1 MVFRLRKNRNFASY
15 ISKKSYMRKKLC
27 ALLFSFLIIFSFS
40 NVCNAQHDFEI
51 AKNVD
56 IFVSILKELNAK
68 YADEISPGDLTKT
81 AIDAML
87 SSLDPYTVYYPESQ
101 IEDYKMM
108 TKGQYGGIGAL
119 IQQHGDYIVI
129 SEPYEDCPA
138 QQAGLM
144 AGDRILSV
152 NKQSMKNRSSSDV
165 SEYLKG
171 QPGTKINIE
180 VERYGQSKPL
190 SFDVTRKEIK
200 FPSVPYSGMVSD
212 EVGYIKLDQFTEKAS
227 IEVKEAFI
235 KLKEQGMKYLIF
247 DLRNNGGGLLQEA
260 VNIMNIFVD
269 QGTMISETKGK
280 LESQHNVYKTRFP
293 VADKSIPVVVLVNEY
308 SASASEIVSGAFQD
322 LDRGVIMGHKTF
334 GKGLVQNVLPLSY
347 NTSLKITIAKYYIPS
362 GRCVQNIEYFKND
375 TITPSRT
382 KIPDSLAVAYKTKNG
397 RTVYDK
403 GGVEPDV
410 ISPDTV
416 ASNLLLALVLNNLI
430 FDYATQ
436 YRATHATI
444 PEAKDFRVNDEIYN
458 DFVHFLKDKEYTY
471 TTETEK
477 VMEELKEVAEDERYF
492 KDISA
497 LYDNMKKKIEE
508 EKSTELQKYKAE
520 ISDYLASE
528 IISRYYYQ
536 KGKYVDMLRCDPEIT
551 AAKDLLLNQVRYKS
565 ILGQK

>member
-1 MVFRLRKNRNFASY
+1 
-15 ISKKSYMRKKLC
+15 MRKKLWT
-27 ALLFSFLIIFSFS
+27 LVFSFLIIFSFS
-40 NVCNAQHDFEI
+40 NVCKAQHDFEI

-138 QQAGLM
+138 HQAGLM

-171 QPGTKINIE
+171 QPGTKITIE

-190 SFDVTRKEIK
+190 SFDVVRKEIK

-227 IEVKEAFI
+227 SEVKEAFV

-293 VADKSIPVVVLVNEY
+293 VTDKTIPVVVLVNEY

-322 LDRGVIMGHKTF
+322 LDRGVIMGRKTF

-347 NTSLKITIAKYYIPS
+347 NTSMKITIAKYYIPS

-375 TITPSRT
+375 TVTPTRT

-416 ASNLLLALVLNNLI
+416 ASNLLLTLVLNNLI

-458 DFVHFLKDKEYTY
+458 DFIHFLKDKEYTY

-477 VMEELKEVAEDERYF
+477 VLEDLKEVAEDEQYF

-497 LYDNMKKKIEE
+497 LYDSMKKKIEE

-536 KGKYVDMLRCDPEIT
+536 KGKYVDMLRCDPEIS
-551 AAKDLLLNQVRYKS
+551 AAKDLLLNQARYKS

>member
-1 MVFRLRKNRNFASY
+1 
-15 ISKKSYMRKKLC
+15 MRKKLWT
-27 ALLFSFLIIFSFS
+27 LVFSFLIIFSFS
-40 NVCNAQHDFEI
+40 NVCKAQHDFEI

-87 SSLDPYTVYYPESQ
+87 TSLDPYTVYYPESQ

-138 QQAGLM
+138 HQAGLM

-171 QPGTKINIE
+171 QPGTKITIE

-190 SFDVTRKEIK
+190 SFDVVRKEIK

-227 IEVKEAFI
+227 SEVKEAFV

-293 VADKSIPVVVLVNEY
+293 VTDKTIPVVVLVNEY

-322 LDRGVIMGHKTF
+322 LDRGVIMGRKTF

-347 NTSLKITIAKYYIPS
+347 NTSMKITIAKYYIPS

-375 TITPSRT
+375 TLTPTRT

-458 DFVHFLKDKEYTY
+458 DFIHFLKDKEYTY

-477 VMEELKEVAEDERYF
+477 VLEDLKEVAEDEQYF

-497 LYDNMKKKIEE
+497 LYDSMKKKIEE

-536 KGKYVDMLRCDPEIT
+536 KGKYVDMLRCDPEIS
-551 AAKDLLLNQVRYKS
+551 AAKDLLLNQASYKS

>member
-1 MVFRLRKNRNFASY
+1 
-15 ISKKSYMRKKLC
+15 MRKFIPI
-27 ALLFSFLIIFSFS
+27 LLFSFLIIISSS
-40 NVCNAQHDFEI
+40 NICKAQHDFEI

-190 SFDVTRKEIK
+190 SFDVVRKEIK
-200 FPSVPYSGMVSD
+200 FPSVPYYDMVGE
-212 EVGYIKLDQFTEKAS
+212 EVGYIKLDQFTDKAS
-227 IEVKEAFI
+227 SEVKEAFV
-235 KLKEQGMKYLIF
+235 KLKERGMKYLIF

-269 QGTMISETKGK
+269 QGTMIAETKGK
-280 LESQHNVYKTRFP
+280 LESQHNQYKTRFP
-293 VADKSIPVVVLVNEY
+293 VTDKTIPVVVLVNEY

-334 GKGLVQNVLPLSY
+334 GKGLVQNILPLSY

-375 TITPSRT
+375 TLQPSRT

-410 ISPDTV
+410 ISPDTL
-416 ASNLLLALVLNNLI
+416 ASNLLTTLVLNNHI
-430 FDYATQ
+430 FDFATQ
-436 YRATHATI
+436 FRATHASI
-444 PEAKDFRVNDEIYN
+444 PEAKDFRVTDEIYQ
-458 DFVHFLKDKEYTY
+458 DFLHFLKDKEYTY

-477 VMEELKEVAEDERYF
+477 VMEDLKEVAQDEKYFED
-492 KDISA
+492 IAA
-497 LYDNMKKKIEE
+497 LYEQMKKKVEE
-508 EKSTELQKYKAE
+508 EKSTELQKYKTE
-520 ISDYLASE
+520 ISDYLSSE

-551 AAKDLLLNQVRYKS
+551 AAKQLLMDQSRYKS
-565 ILGQK
+565 ILSKK

>member
-1 MVFRLRKNRNFASY
+1 
-15 ISKKSYMRKKLC
+15 MRKKLC

-227 IEVKEAFI
+227 SEVKEAFI

-293 VADKSIPVVVLVNEY
+293 VTDKSIPVVVLVNEY

-334 GKGLVQNVLPLSY
+334 SKGLVQNVLPLSY

-497 LYDNMKKKIEE
+497 LYDSMKKKIEE

>member
-1 MVFRLRKNRNFASY
+1 
-15 ISKKSYMRKKLC
+15 MRKKLWT
-27 ALLFSFLIIFSFS
+27 LVFSFLIIFSFS
-40 NVCNAQHDFEI
+40 NICKAQHDFEI

-119 IQQHGDYIVI
+119 IQQHGEYIVI

-152 NKQSMKNRSSSDV
+152 NKQPMKNRSSSDV

-200 FPSVPYSGMVSD
+200 FPSVPYSDMVSD

-227 IEVKEAFI
+227 SEVKEAFV

-269 QGTMISETKGK
+269 QGTMIAETKGK

-293 VADKSIPVVVLVNEY
+293 VTDKTIPVVVLVNEY

-347 NTSLKITIAKYYIPS
+347 NTSMKITIAKYYIPS

-375 TITPSRT
+375 TLTPSHT

-397 RTVYDK
+397 RTVFDK

-416 ASNLLLALVLNNLI
+416 ASNLLTALVLNNLI

-436 YRATHATI
+436 FRATHATI
-444 PEAKDFRVNDEIYN
+444 PEAKDFRVTEEIYN

-477 VMEELKEVAEDERYF
+477 VMEDLKEVAEEEKYF
-492 KDISA
+492 GDIAS

-508 EKSTELQKYKAE
+508 EKSAELQKYKAE

-551 AAKDLLLNQVRYKS
+551 AAKQLLLDQNRYKS
-565 ILGQK
+565 ILSKK

>member
-1 MVFRLRKNRNFASY
+1 
-15 ISKKSYMRKKLC
+15 MRKKLC

-56 IFVSILKELNAK
+56 VFVSILKELNAK

-227 IEVKEAFI
+227 SEVKEAFI

-293 VADKSIPVVVLVNEY
+293 VTDKSIPVVVLVNEY

-497 LYDNMKKKIEE
+497 LYDSMKKKIEE

-565 ILGQK
+565 ILGKKLAF

>member
-1 MVFRLRKNRNFASY
+1 
-15 ISKKSYMRKKLC
+15 MRKKLC

-227 IEVKEAFI
+227 SEVKEAFI

-293 VADKSIPVVVLVNEY
+293 VTDKTIPVVVLVNEY

-477 VMEELKEVAEDERYF
+477 VMEELKEVAEDEQYF

-497 LYDNMKKKIEE
+497 LYDSMKKKIEE
-508 EKSTELQKYKAE
+508 EKSAELQKYKAE

-551 AAKDLLLNQVRYKS
+551 AAKDLLLNQARYKS

>member
-1 MVFRLRKNRNFASY
+1 
-15 ISKKSYMRKKLC
+15 MRKKIS
-27 ALLFSFLIIFSFS
+27 ALLLSFLITISFS
-40 NVCNAQHDFEI
+40 DVCKAQHDFEI

-87 SSLDPYTVYYPESQ
+87 TSLDPYTVYYPESQ

-152 NKQSMKNRSSSDV
+152 NKQPMKNRSSSDV

-190 SFDVTRKEIK
+190 SFDVVRKEIK
-200 FPSVPYSGMVSD
+200 FPSVPYSDMVSE

-227 IEVKEAFI
+227 SEVKEAFV

-269 QGTMISETKGK
+269 QGTLIAETKGK

-293 VADKSIPVVVLVNEY
+293 ATDKTIPVVVLVNEY

-334 GKGLVQNVLPLSY
+334 GKGLVQNILPLSY

-375 TITPSRT
+375 TLAPSHT
-382 KIPDSLAVAYKTKNG
+382 KIPDSLAVPYKTKNG

-416 ASNLLLALVLNNLI
+416 ASNLLLALVMNNLI

-436 YRATHATI
+436 FRATHATI
-444 PEAKDFRVNDEIYN
+444 PEAKDFRVTDEIYQ
-458 DFVHFLKDKEYTY
+458 DFIHFLKDKEYDY

-477 VMEELKEVAEDERYF
+477 VMKDLKEVAEEERYF
-492 KDISA
+492 GDIAA

-508 EKSTELQKYKAE
+508 GKSTELQKYKVE

-528 IISRYYYQ
+528 IISRYYFQ

-551 AAKDLLLNQVRYKS
+551 AAKQLLSDQNRYKS
-565 ILGQK
+565 ILSKK

>member
-1 MVFRLRKNRNFASY
+1 
-15 ISKKSYMRKKLC
+15 MRKKLC

-56 IFVSILKELNAK
+56 VFVSILKELNAK

-227 IEVKEAFI
+227 SEVKEAFI

-293 VADKSIPVVVLVNEY
+293 VTDKSIPVVVLVNEY

-497 LYDNMKKKIEE
+497 LYDSMKKKIEE

>member
-1 MVFRLRKNRNFASY
+1 
-15 ISKKSYMRKKLC
+15 MRKKLC

-227 IEVKEAFI
+227 SEVKEAFI

-293 VADKSIPVVVLVNEY
+293 VTDKSIPVVVLVNEY

-444 PEAKDFRVNDEIYN
+444 PEAKAFRVNDEIYN

-497 LYDNMKKKIEE
+497 LYDSMKKKIEE

>member
-15 ISKKSYMRKKLC
+15 ISKKSYMRKILC

>member
-1 MVFRLRKNRNFASY
+1 MRRK
-15 ISKKSYMRKKLC
+15 
-27 ALLFSFLIIFSFS
+27 LLTLILSILIIFSFT
-40 NVCNAQHDFEI
+40 NNCKAQHDFEI

-119 IQQHGDYIVI
+119 IQQHGEYIVI

-165 SEYLKG
+165 SEFLKG

-200 FPSVPYSGMVSD
+200 FPSVPYYDMVD
-212 EVGYIKLDQFTEKAS
+212 DQVGYIKLDQFTEKAS
-227 IEVKEAFI
+227 SEVKEAFV

-280 LESQHNVYKTRFP
+280 LESQHNVYKTRYP
-293 VADKSIPVVVLVNEY
+293 VTDKNIPVVILVNEY

-375 TITPSRT
+375 TVTPSHT
-382 KIPDSLAVAYKTKNG
+382 KIPDSLAVAFKTKNG

-416 ASNLLLALVLNNLI
+416 ASNLLLALVLNNHI

-436 YRATHATI
+436 FRATHATI
-444 PEAKDFRVNDEIYN
+444 PPAREFVVTDEIYN
-458 DFVHFLKDKEYTY
+458 DFINFLKDKEYTY

-477 VMEELKEVAEDERYF
+477 MLEELKEVAEEERYF
-492 KDISA
+492 GDIAA
-497 LYDNMKKKIEE
+497 LYESMKKKIET

-536 KGKYVDMLRCDPEIT
+536 KGKYVDMLRCDPEIA
-551 AAKDLLLNQVRYKS
+551 AAKNLLLDQPRYKS

>member
-1 MVFRLRKNRNFASY
+1 MRRRLLTLILS
-15 ISKKSYMRKKLC
+15 IS
-27 ALLFSFLIIFSFS
+27 IIFSFT
-40 NVCNAQHDFEI
+40 NNCKAQHDFEI

-119 IQQHGDYIVI
+119 IQQHGEYIVI

-152 NKQSMKNRSSSDV
+152 NKQSMKNKSSSDV
-165 SEYLKG
+165 SEFLKG

-190 SFDVTRKEIK
+190 SIDVTRKEIK
-200 FPSVPYSGMVSD
+200 FPSVPYYDMVD
-212 EVGYIKLDQFTEKAS
+212 DQVGYIKLDQFTEKAS
-227 IEVKEAFI
+227 SEVKEAFV

-293 VADKSIPVVVLVNEY
+293 VTDKNIPVVVLVNEY

-334 GKGLVQNVLPLSY
+334 GKGLVQNILPLSY

-375 TITPSRT
+375 TVQPSHT

-416 ASNLLLALVLNNLI
+416 ASNLLLALVVNNHI

-436 YRATHATI
+436 FRANHPTI
-444 PEAKDFRVNDEIYN
+444 PSAREFRVTDEIYN
-458 DFVHFLKDKEYTY
+458 DFISFLKDKEYTY

-477 VMEELKEVAEDERYF
+477 ALDELKEVAEEEQYF
-492 KDISA
+492 GDISS
-497 LYDNMKKKIEE
+497 LFESMKKKIEA

-536 KGKYVDMLRCDPEIT
+536 KGKYVDMLRCDPEID
-551 AAKDLLLNQVRYKS
+551 AAKKLLLDQPRYKS

>member
-1 MVFRLRKNRNFASY
+1 
-15 ISKKSYMRKKLC
+15 MRKILST
-27 ALLFSFLIIFSFS
+27 LFFSFLIIILSS
-40 NVCNAQHDFEI
+40 NICNAQHDFEI

-56 IFVSILKELNAK
+56 IFVSVLKELNAK

-87 SSLDPYTVYYPESQ
+87 SSLDPYTVYYPESK

-180 VERYGQSKPL
+180 VERYGQAKPM
-190 SFDVTRKEIK
+190 SFDVVRKEIK
-200 FPSVPYSGMVSD
+200 FPSVPYSDMVSD

-227 IEVKEAFI
+227 SEVKEAFI

-269 QGTMISETKGK
+269 QGTMIAETKGK

-293 VADKSIPVVVLVNEY
+293 VTDKTIPVVVLVNEF

-322 LDRGVIMGHKTF
+322 LDRGVIMGRKTF
-334 GKGLVQNVLPLSY
+334 GKGLVQNILPLSY

-375 TITPSRT
+375 TLQPSHT

-410 ISPDTV
+410 ISPDSV
-416 ASNLLLALVLNNLI
+416 ASNLLTVLVLNNHI

-436 YRATHATI
+436 FRATHASI
-444 PEAKDFRVNDEIYN
+444 PDARDFRVTDEIYN
-458 DFVHFLKDKEYTY
+458 DFLHFLKDKEYTY

-477 VMEELKEVAEDERYF
+477 VMEDLKEVAEDEKYF
-492 KDISA
+492 GDIAA
-497 LYDNMKKKIEE
+497 LYDDMKKKIEE

-520 ISDYLASE
+520 ISDYIASE

-551 AAKDLLLNQVRYKS
+551 AAKQLLLDSTRYKS
-565 ILGQK
+565 ILSKK

>member
-1 MVFRLRKNRNFASY
+1 
-15 ISKKSYMRKKLC
+15 MRK
-27 ALLFSFLIIFSFS
+27 IFSPLLLSFVILLS
-40 NVCNAQHDFEI
+40 LTDTSRAQQDFEI

-68 YADEISPGDLTKT
+68 YADEISPGDLTNT

-101 IEDYKMM
+101 IEDYKIM

-119 IQQHGDYIVI
+119 IQQHGEYIVI

-138 QQAGLM
+138 HQAGLM

-152 NKQSMKNRSSSDV
+152 NKQSMKNRSSADV

-171 QPGTKINIE
+171 QPGTKITIE

-190 SFDVTRKEIK
+190 TFDVVRKEIK
-200 FPSVPYSGMVSD
+200 FPSVPYSGMVGD
-212 EVGYIKLDQFTEKAS
+212 GVGYIKLDQFTDKAS
-227 IEVKEAFI
+227 SEVKDAFV

-293 VADKSIPVVVLVNEY
+293 VTDKNIPVVVLVNEY

-322 LDRGVIMGHKTF
+322 LDRGVIMGRKTF
-334 GKGLVQNVLPLSY
+334 GKGLVQNILPLSY

-375 TITPSRT
+375 TLTPSHT

-416 ASNLLLALVLNNLI
+416 ASNLLLALVMNNHI

-444 PEAKDFRVNDEIYN
+444 PEAKDFRVTDEIYD
-458 DFVHFLKDKEYTY
+458 DFLHFLKDKEYTY

-477 VMEELKEVAEDERYF
+477 VMEDLKEVAEDEKYF
-492 KDISA
+492 EDISA
-497 LYDNMKKKIEE
+497 LYESMKKKIEE

-528 IISRYYYQ
+528 IISRYYFQ
-536 KGKYVDMLRCDPEIT
+536 KGKYVDMLRCDPEIS
-551 AAKDLLLNQVRYKS
+551 AAKQLLLDQPRYKS

>member
-1 MVFRLRKNRNFASY
+1 
-15 ISKKSYMRKKLC
+15 MRKKLWT
-27 ALLFSFLIIFSFS
+27 LVFSFLIIFSFS
-40 NVCNAQHDFEI
+40 NVCKAQHDFEI

-119 IQQHGDYIVI
+119 IQQHGEYIVI

-138 QQAGLM
+138 HQAGLM

-171 QPGTKINIE
+171 QPGTKITIE

-227 IEVKEAFI
+227 SEVKEAFI

-293 VADKSIPVVVLVNEY
+293 VTDKTIPVVVLVNEY

-497 LYDNMKKKIEE
+497 LYDSMKKKIEE

-551 AAKDLLLNQVRYKS
+551 AAKDLLLNQVRYKF

>member
-1 MVFRLRKNRNFASY
+1 MRKNRNFASY

-227 IEVKEAFI
+227 SEVKEAFI

-293 VADKSIPVVVLVNEY
+293 VTDKSIPVVVLVNEY

-565 ILGQK
+565 ILGKK

>member
-1 MVFRLRKNRNFASY
+1 
-15 ISKKSYMRKKLC
+15 MRKKLC

-293 VADKSIPVVVLVNEY
+293 VTDKSIPVVVLVNEY

-497 LYDNMKKKIEE
+497 LYDSMKKKIEE

>member
-1 MVFRLRKNRNFASY
+1 
-15 ISKKSYMRKKLC
+15 MRKKLRI
-27 ALLFSFLIIFSFS
+27 LLLSFLIIFSFS
-40 NVCNAQHDFEI
+40 DVCKAQHDFEI

-138 QQAGLM
+138 HQAGLM

-200 FPSVPYSGMVSD
+200 FPSVPYSGMVND

-227 IEVKEAFI
+227 SEVKEAFV

-293 VADKSIPVVVLVNEY
+293 VTDKTIPVVVLVNEY

-322 LDRGVIMGHKTF
+322 LDRGVIMGRKTF
-334 GKGLVQNVLPLSY
+334 GKGLVQNILPLSY

-375 TITPSRT
+375 TVSPTRT

-416 ASNLLLALVLNNLI
+416 ASNILLALVLNNLI

-436 YRATHATI
+436 FRATHATI
-444 PEAKDFRVNDEIYN
+444 PEAKDFRVDDEIYN

-477 VMEELKEVAEDERYF
+477 AMEDLKEVAEGEQYF
-492 KDISA
+492 KDIAA
-497 LYDNMKKKIEE
+497 LYDSMKKKIEE
-508 EKSTELQKYKAE
+508 EKNTELQKYKAE

-536 KGKYVDMLRCDPEIT
+536 KGKYVDMLRCDPEIS
-551 AAKDLLLNQVRYKS
+551 AAKDLLLNQARYKS

>member
-1 MVFRLRKNRNFASY
+1 
-15 ISKKSYMRKKLC
+15 MRKPFLS
-27 ALLFSFLIIFSFS
+27 LLPLFILIFSFS
-40 NVCNAQHDFEI
+40 NICKAQHDFEI

-101 IEDYKMM
+101 LEDYKMM

-119 IQQHGDYIVI
+119 IQQQGDYIVI

-138 QQAGLM
+138 HQAGLM

-152 NKQSMKNRSSSDV
+152 NKQNMKNRSSADV

-180 VERYGQSKPL
+180 VERYGQTKPL

-200 FPSVPYSGMVSD
+200 FPSIPYFGMVD
-212 EVGYIKLDQFTEKAS
+212 GEVGYIKLDQFTEKAS
-227 IEVKEAFI
+227 SEVKEAFV

-269 QGTMISETKGK
+269 QGTLISETKGK

-293 VADKSIPVVVLVNEY
+293 VTDKNIPVVVLVNEY

-334 GKGLVQNVLPLSY
+334 GKGLVQNILPLSY

-375 TITPSRT
+375 TLAPSRY

-410 ISPDTV
+410 ISPDSV
-416 ASNLLLALVLNNLI
+416 ASNLLLALVLNNHI
-430 FDYATQ
+430 FDFATRF
-436 YRATHATI
+436 RATHPTI
-444 PEAKDFRVNDEIYN
+444 PDAKDFRVTDEIYKEFLN
-458 DFVHFLKDKEYTY
+458 YLKDKEYTY

-477 VMEELKEVAEDERYF
+477 YLEDLRVVAEEEKYF
-492 KDISA
+492 EDIA
-497 LYDNMKKKIEE
+497 VMYNEMKKRIEE
-508 EKSTELQKYKAE
+508 EKSSELEKYKDE

-528 IISRYYYQ
+528 IISRYYFQ
-536 KGKYVDMLRCDPEIT
+536 KGKYVDMMRCDPEIA
-551 AAKDLLLNQVRYKS
+551 AAKQLLLDQKRYQS
-565 ILGQK
+565 ILSKK

>member
-1 MVFRLRKNRNFASY
+1 
-15 ISKKSYMRKKLC
+15 MRKKLWT
-27 ALLFSFLIIFSFS
+27 LVFSFLIIFSFS
-40 NVCNAQHDFEI
+40 NVCKAQHDFEI

-119 IQQHGDYIVI
+119 IQQHGEYIVI

-138 QQAGLM
+138 HQAGLM

-190 SFDVTRKEIK
+190 SFDVVRKEIK

-227 IEVKEAFI
+227 SEVKEAFV
-235 KLKEQGMKYLIF
+235 KLKEKGMKYLIF

-293 VADKSIPVVVLVNEY
+293 VTDKTIPVVVLVNEY

-477 VMEELKEVAEDERYF
+477 VMEELKEVAEDEQYF

-497 LYDNMKKKIEE
+497 LYDSMKKKIEE
-508 EKSTELQKYKAE
+508 EKNTELQKYKAE

-536 KGKYVDMLRCDPEIT
+536 KGKYIDMLRCDPEIT
-551 AAKDLLLNQVRYKS
+551 AAKDLLLNQARYKS

>member
-1 MVFRLRKNRNFASY
+1 MRKNLS
-15 ISKKSYMRKKLC
+15 I
-27 ALLFSFLIIFSFS
+27 LLLSFLIISS
-40 NVCNAQHDFEI
+40 SINNCKAQHDFEI

-56 IFVSILKELNAK
+56 IFISILKELNAK

-119 IQQHGDYIVI
+119 IQQHGKYIVI

-165 SEYLKG
+165 SEFLKG

-200 FPSVPYSGMVSD
+200 FPSVPYYDMVD
-212 EVGYIKLDQFTEKAS
+212 AEVGYIKLDQFTEKAS
-227 IEVKEAFI
+227 SEVKEAFV

-293 VADKSIPVVVLVNEY
+293 VTDKNIPVVVLVNAY

-334 GKGLVQNVLPLSY
+334 GKGLVQNILPLSY

-375 TITPSRT
+375 TLTPSHS
-382 KIPDSLAVAYKTKNG
+382 KIPDSLAVAFKTKNG

-410 ISPDTV
+410 TTSDTA
-416 ASNLLLALVLNNLI
+416 ASNLLLALVVNNHI

-436 YRATHATI
+436 FRATHASI
-444 PEAKDFRVNDEIYN
+444 PSAKDFVVTDEIYN
-458 DFVHFLKDKEYTY
+458 DFINFLKGKEYTY

-477 VMEELKEVAEDERYF
+477 VMEDLKEVAEEEKYF
-492 KDISA
+492 GDIST
-497 LYDNMKKKIEE
+497 LYDSMKKLIEE
-508 EKSTELQKYKAE
+508 EKKTELQKYKSE

-528 IISRYYYQ
+528 IISRYYFQ
-536 KGKYVDMLRCDPEIT
+536 KGKYVDMLRSDPEIS
-551 AAKDLLLNQVRYKS
+551 AAKQLLLDQPRYKS
-565 ILGQK
+565 ILGLK